1 MESFVNSISLQQV
14 HPLRIRKKPY
24 WESLNILFIL
34 LTIFIII
41 IIYYKY
47 FKNIEKFQIGN
58 ICVNNRNLC
67 NNYIKQK
74 FIFDLYSNIN
84 NNLTP
89 IISQLN
95 KLKDPSL
102 KNVGSSLININNLI
116 KKLLLSVKKNYD
128 SALSNVKKYKCN
140 CPIIESFQSSQ
151 SPEKFTAIT
160 AGDNIFLS
168 MLYLRAN
175 VQIYSNAVNKAGL
188 LVSTCI
194 GISNSIITLINNIT
208 SPSVTSII
216 GNNFQALTK
225 SLKIANDGVIA
236 NIKYGNELIDTY
248 VENIKK
254 IICTITNDS
263 TYVTTIKSMDI
274 SRKNNF
280 INSFIDILK
289 INVVNY
295 PKMDYQTIKDFN
307 KNILTRIDITNNN
320 IFNQNSDFNE
330 KNCNKK

>member
-1 MESFVNSISLQQV
+1 MVSFVNSISLQQV
-14 HPLRIRKKPY
+14 QPLRIRKKLY
-24 WESLNILFIL
+24 WKPLNILFIL

-41 IIYYKY
+41 NIYYIY
-47 FKNIEKFQIGN
+47 FKNIEKFN
-58 ICVNNRNLC
+58 VCPVFCDYYN
-67 NNYIKQK
+67 KQK
-74 FIFDLYSNIN
+74 FIFNLYTNIN

-89 IISQLN
+89 IIKNLN
-95 KLKDPSL
+95 NLQDPSL
-102 KNVGSSLININNLI
+102 KKVSKSLDNINNVI
-116 KKLLLSVKKNYD
+116 VKLLPSVKKNYD

-208 SPSVTSII
+208 TPSVTSII

-236 NIKYGNELIDTY
+236 NIKYGDDLIATY
-248 VENIKK
+248 VKNIKK
-254 IICTITNDS
+254 IISTITNDS

-274 SRKNNF
+274 CRKNKF

-295 PKMDYQTIKDFN
+295 PNMDNPTIDDFN